1 MDRKYLLLLALVLIV
16 GYVVY
21 TQFLMQQ
28 FPQEN
33 FDGQDVVGYRN
44 SISLKDQSYVP
55 NSSPAPV
62 GRPSVTDIPQ
72 IQEKAQDFLSGIS
85 QQLTAS
91 DLLPQDTSSTWAQCN
106 PSGAGT
112 LEGKNFLDAG
122 WHVGINTVG
131 QTLRNA
137 NLQLRSEP
145 PNPQVV
151 VSPFNQTTIMPDT
164 NRRYFEVGQC

>member
-1 MDRKYLLLLALVLIV
+1 MDKKVLYGISVVVLILLIWTAFS
-16 GYVVY
+16 Y
-21 TQFLMQQ
+21 FRNS
-28 FPQEN
+28 QEN
-33 FDGQDVVGYRN
+33 FGEDDPQGYRN
-44 SISLKDQSYVP
+44 SLEFKDQSYVP

-62 GRPSVTDIPQ
+62 GQSSILDV
-72 IQEKAQDFLSGIS
+72 IQEQLPVQQMN

-91 DLLPQDTSSTWAQCN
+91 DLLPQDSSSTWAQCN

-122 WHVGINTVG
+122 WHMGINTVG
-131 QTLRNA
+131 QTLRNP

-164 NRRYFEVGQC
+164 NRRYFEIGQC